1 MIYRGA
7 TIAKTSKTTVLPTFL
22 GFSFKWL
29 SITIGLAWVVIK
41 VLRTLN
47 KITFIFFVGKQGLAG
62 AAERM
67 RNLVSQELD
76 VVVSVKEAKKS
87 REQLLKDRTLLSKQ
101 LTDLRRKQRVTMTN
115 TEREEMMTKI
125 KDLEDELAMQNVQI
139 SELQKQI
146 MDADAQENDNQG
158 SR

>member
-1 MIYRGA
+1 MLARAVQTFA
-7 TIAKTSKTTVLPTFL
+7 TDLQSISDTIKGRTVTQ
-22 GFSFKWL
+22 
-29 SITIGLAWVVIK
+29 IK
-41 VLRTLN
+41 GTLQ
-47 KITFIFFVGKQGLAG
+47 QGLAG

-87 REQLLKDRTLLSKQ
+87 REQLLKDRTTLSKQ
-101 LTDLRRKQRVTMTN
+101 LTDLRRQQRMTMTN
-115 TEREEMMTKI
+115 KEREEMAKKT
-125 KDLEDELAMQNVQI
+125 KDLEDELAMQNVHI

-146 MDADAQENDNQG
+146 LTADTQDNEHPG

>member
-1 MIYRGA
+1 M
-7 TIAKTSKTTVLPTFL
+7 
-22 GFSFKWL
+22 
-29 SITIGLAWVVIK
+29 
-41 VLRTLN
+41 
-47 KITFIFFVGKQGLAG
+47 AG

-87 REQLLKDRTLLSKQ
+87 REQLLKDRTTLSKQ
-101 LTDLRRKQRVTMTN
+101 LTDLRRQQRMTMTN
-115 TEREEMMTKI
+115 KEREEMAKKT
-125 KDLEDELAMQNVQI
+125 KDLEDELAMQNVHI

-146 MDADAQENDNQG
+146 LTADTQDNDHQG